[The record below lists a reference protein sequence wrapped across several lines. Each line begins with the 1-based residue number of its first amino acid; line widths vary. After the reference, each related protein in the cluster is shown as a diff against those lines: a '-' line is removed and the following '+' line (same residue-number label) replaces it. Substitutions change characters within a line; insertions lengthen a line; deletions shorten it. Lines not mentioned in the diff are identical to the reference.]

1 MASQTTDKPQPAG
14 SPAIKTRRFSVSLV
28 WIVPIVAVLV
38 GISLVVHSILQQ
50 GPSITITFK
59 TGSGLTAN
67 KTDVKYRNVVIGQ
80 VTDVELSDDQK
91 SVNATIK
98 LSKQAESFTREDS
111 QFWVVRPRIGAGGVS
126 GIDTLLSGDYI
137 GADIGQSDTRANR
150 FTGLENPPPIT
161 YGEPGKRF
169 TLHTQ
174 DLGSLDIGSPVYY
187 RKIPVGQVVAYALD
201 ADGKGVNIDVFVH
214 APNDAYVT
222 ENTRFWNASGIDVS
236 VGANGF
242 ALKTE
247 SLSSMLVGGIAFLAP
262 PYSPNDKPA
271 DEEHSYELFADQQ
284 TALAPP
290 NGKAQYLN
298 LRFDQALRGL
308 TVGAPVEFLGIE
320 FGKVVSINLDFDEK
334 KRSFPVNVG
343 IVIYP
348 QRLGEANTKMLT
360 VLKHDP
366 NDEAGGVRLI
376 GSFIEH
382 GLRAQARS
390 GNLLTGQLYIALDFF
405 PKADKVVFDPNL
417 RPVSIPTIP
426 GNLEQLQEKLE
437 GIVNK
442 INQLPIERIA
452 GNLDG
457 SLVELRK
464 GLGQFNAKTLPGVQ
478 NTLADV
484 SKTLQS
490 ASSTLAED
498 SPQREQ
504 LTQTLDE
511 LSRMSRS
518 LREPLGLPGT
528 PSRIPDSWSPRQRCA
543 IGPARATAQM
553 TTGATTMALPLKITL
568 LTGLLLLTACRSE
581 PIQFHTL
588 TPVQRSN
595 ASLAAGARSGL
606 KASRSRHRS
615 TGHRLSSARV
625 TAAWPFS
632 RRNGGLPAWWMS
644 CAARWWINSPAAGKT
659 WRCALR
665 SSALTRSPGS
675 TPCSTSNGGFARRAR
690 TNARR

>member
-1 MASQTTDKPQPAG
+1 MTPHNTDTPPG
-14 SPAIKTRRFSVSLV
+14 SPEIKTRRFSVSLV

-38 GISLVVHSILQQ
+38 GISLVVHSMLQQ
-50 GPSITITFK
+50 GPTIVLNFK
-59 TGSGLTAN
+59 TGSGLVAN

-80 VTDVELSDDQK
+80 VSDVALSDDQK

-98 LSKQAESFTREDS
+98 LAKQAESFTREDS
-111 QFWVVRPRIGAGGVS
+111 KFWVVRPRIGAGGVS

-137 GADIGQSDTRANR
+137 GADIGQSDTRAKQ
-150 FTGLENPPPIT
+150 FKGLENPPPIT

-174 DLGSLDIGSPVYY
+174 GLGSLDIGSPVYY
-187 RKIPVGQVVAYALD
+187 RKIPVGQVVAYELD
-201 ADGKGVNIDVFVH
+201 ADGKGVNIEVFVH
-214 APNDAYVT
+214 APNDVYVT
-222 ENTRFWNASGIDVS
+222 ENTRFWNASGVDLS

-247 SLSSMLVGGIAFLAP
+247 SLSSMLVGGIAFVAP

-271 DEEHSYELFADQQ
+271 DEEHSFELFDDQQ
-284 TALAPP
+284 SALAPP
-290 NGKAQYLN
+290 SGEGQYMT

-308 TVGAPVEFLGIE
+308 KVGAPVEFLGVE
-320 FGKVVSINLDFDEK
+320 FGKVVSVNLDFDAQK
-334 KRSFPVNVG
+334 HSFPINVG

-348 QRLGEANTKMLT
+348 QLLGQAHTKL
-360 VLKHDP
+360 LKTMNH
-366 NDEAGGVRLI
+366 NVSDEVGGVQLI
-376 GSFIEH
+376 GTFIEN

-390 GNLLTGQLYIALDFF
+390 GNLLTGQLYIALDFY
-405 PKADKVVFDPNL
+405 PKAEKVKFDPSL

-437 GIVNK
+437 SIVNK

-452 GNLDG
+452 GNLD
-457 SLVELRK
+457 SNLVELRK
-464 GLGQFNAKTLPGVQ
+464 GLTQFNAKTLPGVQ

-518 LREPLGLPGT
+518 LRELSDYLGRHPESLIRGRPDNAAPLDLQGP
-528 PSRIPDSWSPRQRCA
+528 PR
-543 IGPARATAQM
+543 
-553 TTGATTMALPLKITL
+553 K
-568 LTGLLLLTACRSE
+568 
-581 PIQFHTL
+581 
-588 TPVQRSN
+588 
-595 ASLAAGARSGL
+595 
-606 KASRSRHRS
+606 
-615 TGHRLSSARV
+615 
-625 TAAWPFS
+625 
-632 RRNGGLPAWWMS
+632 
-644 CAARWWINSPAAGKT
+644 
-659 WRCALR
+659 
-665 SSALTRSPGS
+665 
-675 TPCSTSNGGFARRAR
+675 
-690 TNARR
+690 

>member
-1 MASQTTDKPQPAG
+1 MKSQATDGPQAPGQA
-14 SPAIKTRRFSVSLV
+14 PIKTRRFGVSLV

-38 GISLVVHSILQQ
+38 GISLVVHSILQE
-50 GPSITITFK
+50 GPTIIVTFK

-67 KTDVKYRNVVIGQ
+67 KTEVKYRNVVIGH
-80 VTDVELSDDQK
+80 VSDVELSSDQK

-137 GADIGQSDTRANR
+137 GADIGQSNARAKN

-161 YGEPGKRF
+161 YGEPGKHF

-174 DLGSLDIGSPVYY
+174 DLGSLDIGSPVYF

-201 ADGKGVNIDVFVH
+201 ADGKGVNIEIFIH
-214 APNDAYVT
+214 SPNDAYVT
-222 ENTRFWNASGIDVS
+222 ENTRFWNASGIDVN

-242 ALKTE
+242 AVKTE
-247 SLSSMLVGGIAFLAP
+247 SLSSLLVGGIAFRAP
-262 PYSPNDKPA
+262 EYSPNDVAAAEAKSF
-271 DEEHSYELFADQQ
+271 DLFEDQQ

-290 NGKAQYLN
+290 NGKAQYLS

-308 TVGAPVEFLGIE
+308 KVDAPVEFLGVEI
-320 FGKVVSINLDFDEK
+320 GKVVSVNLDFDAV

-348 QRLGEANTKMLT
+348 QRLGQAHTKMLKA
-360 VLKHDP
+360 LNHDP
-366 NDEAGGVRLI
+366 ADEAAAVRLI
-376 GSFIEH
+376 GTFIDN

-390 GNLLTGQLYIALDFF
+390 GNLLTGQLYISLDFY
-405 PKADKVVFDPNL
+405 PKAEKVAFDPTA
-417 RPVSIPTIP
+417 RPISVPTIP
-426 GNLEQLQEKLE
+426 GSLEQLQEKLE
-437 GIVNK
+437 GMVDK
-442 INQLPIERIA
+442 INKLPIERIA

-457 SLVELRK
+457 NLVELRK
-464 GLGQFNAKTLPGVQ
+464 SLGQFNAKTLPGVQ

-511 LSRMSRS
+511 LGRMSRS
-518 LREPLGLPGT
+518 LRELSDYLGRHPESLIRGRPNNAA
-528 PSRIPDSWSPRQRCA
+528 PSDLQGPPR
-543 IGPARATAQM
+543 
-553 TTGATTMALPLKITL
+553 
-568 LTGLLLLTACRSE
+568 
-581 PIQFHTL
+581 
-588 TPVQRSN
+588 N
-595 ASLAAGARSGL
+595 
-606 KASRSRHRS
+606 
-615 TGHRLSSARV
+615 
-625 TAAWPFS
+625 
-632 RRNGGLPAWWMS
+632 
-644 CAARWWINSPAAGKT
+644 
-659 WRCALR
+659 
-665 SSALTRSPGS
+665 
-675 TPCSTSNGGFARRAR
+675 
-690 TNARR
+690 

>member
-1 MASQTTDKPQPAG
+1 MTSHPTDTPQAPG

-38 GISLVVHSILQQ
+38 GISLVVHSVLQQ
-50 GPSITITFK
+50 GPTITLNFK

-67 KTDVKYRNVVIGQ
+67 KTEVKYRNVVIGQ
-80 VTDVELSDDQK
+80 VTDVALSDDQK
-91 SVNATIK
+91 SVNATVQ
-98 LSKQAESFTREDS
+98 LAKQAESFTRADS

-137 GADIGQSDTRANR
+137 GADIGQSETRAKQ
-150 FTGLENPPPIT
+150 FKGLENPPPIT

-174 DLGSLDIGSPVYY
+174 TLGSLDIGSPVYY
-187 RKIPVGQVVAYALD
+187 RKIEVGQVVAYELD
-201 ADGKGVNIDVFVH
+201 AEGKGVNVEVFVH

-222 ENTRFWNASGIDVS
+222 ENTRFWNASGVDLS

-247 SLSSMLVGGIAFLAP
+247 SLSSMLVGGIAFRAP

-271 DEEHSYELFADQQ
+271 DEARTFELFDDQDS
-284 TALAPP
+284 ALAPP
-290 NGKAQYLN
+290 NGEGQYMT

-308 TVGAPVEFLGIE
+308 KVGAPVEFLGVE
-320 FGKVVSINLDFDEK
+320 FGKVVSINLDFDAS
-334 KRSFPVNVG
+334 KRSFPLNVG

-348 QRLGEANTKMLT
+348 QLLGQAHTKL
-360 VLKHDP
+360 LKVMNHDP
-366 NDEAGGVRLI
+366 NDEAAGVRLI
-376 GSFIEH
+376 GSFIEN

-390 GNLLTGQLYIALDFF
+390 GNLLTGQLYIALDFY
-405 PKADKVVFDPNL
+405 PKAEKVKFDPSL

-437 GIVNK
+437 NIVNK

-452 GNLDG
+452 GNLD
-457 SLVELRK
+457 SNLVELRK
-464 GLGQFNAKTLPGVQ
+464 GLTQFNAKTLPGVQ

-511 LSRMSRS
+511 LGRMSRS
-518 LREPLGLPGT
+518 LRELSDYLGRHPESLIRGRPDNAAPLDLQGP
-528 PSRIPDSWSPRQRCA
+528 PR
-543 IGPARATAQM
+543 
-553 TTGATTMALPLKITL
+553 K
-568 LTGLLLLTACRSE
+568 
-581 PIQFHTL
+581 
-588 TPVQRSN
+588 
-595 ASLAAGARSGL
+595 
-606 KASRSRHRS
+606 
-615 TGHRLSSARV
+615 
-625 TAAWPFS
+625 
-632 RRNGGLPAWWMS
+632 
-644 CAARWWINSPAAGKT
+644 
-659 WRCALR
+659 
-665 SSALTRSPGS
+665 
-675 TPCSTSNGGFARRAR
+675 
-690 TNARR
+690 

>member
-1 MASQTTDKPQPAG
+1 MTSHPTDTPQAPG

-38 GISLVVHSILQQ
+38 GISLVVHSVLQQ
-50 GPSITITFK
+50 GPTITLNFK

-67 KTDVKYRNVVIGQ
+67 KTEVKYRNVVIGQ
-80 VTDVELSDDQK
+80 VTDVALSDDQK
-91 SVNATIK
+91 SVNATVQ
-98 LSKQAESFTREDS
+98 LAKQAESFTRADS

-137 GADIGQSDTRANR
+137 GADIGQSETRAKQ
-150 FTGLENPPPIT
+150 FKGLENPPPIT

-174 DLGSLDIGSPVYY
+174 TLGSLDIGSPVYY
-187 RKIPVGQVVAYALD
+187 RKIEVGQVVAYELD
-201 ADGKGVNIDVFVH
+201 AEGKGVNVEVFVH

-222 ENTRFWNASGIDVS
+222 ENTRFWNASGVDLS

-247 SLSSMLVGGIAFLAP
+247 SLSSMLVGGIAFRAP

-271 DEEHSYELFADQQ
+271 DEARTFELFDDQDS
-284 TALAPP
+284 ALAPP
-290 NGKAQYLN
+290 NGEGQYMT

-308 TVGAPVEFLGIE
+308 KVGAPVEFLGVE
-320 FGKVVSINLDFDEK
+320 FGKVVSINLDFDAS
-334 KRSFPVNVG
+334 KRSFPLNVG

-348 QRLGEANTKMLT
+348 QLLGQAHTKL
-360 VLKHDP
+360 LKVMNHDP
-366 NDEAGGVRLI
+366 NDEAAGVRLI
-376 GSFIEH
+376 GSFIEN

-390 GNLLTGQLYIALDFF
+390 GNLLTGQLYIALDFY
-405 PKADKVVFDPNL
+405 PKAEKVKFDPSL

-437 GIVNK
+437 SIVNK

-452 GNLDG
+452 SNLDG
-457 SLVELRK
+457 NLVELRK
-464 GLGQFNAKTLPGVQ
+464 GLTQFNAKTLPSVQ

-511 LSRMSRS
+511 LGRMSRS
-518 LREPLGLPGT
+518 LRELSDYLGRHPESLIRGRPDNAAPLDLQGP
-528 PSRIPDSWSPRQRCA
+528 PR
-543 IGPARATAQM
+543 
-553 TTGATTMALPLKITL
+553 K
-568 LTGLLLLTACRSE
+568 
-581 PIQFHTL
+581 
-588 TPVQRSN
+588 
-595 ASLAAGARSGL
+595 
-606 KASRSRHRS
+606 
-615 TGHRLSSARV
+615 
-625 TAAWPFS
+625 
-632 RRNGGLPAWWMS
+632 
-644 CAARWWINSPAAGKT
+644 
-659 WRCALR
+659 
-665 SSALTRSPGS
+665 
-675 TPCSTSNGGFARRAR
+675 
-690 TNARR
+690 